1 MLINL
6 KAEMTRNQKTIVE
19 MALFLGVSSNTFSF
33 KLNGKREFTLD
44 EAGKMADLF
53 RVSIDYLAEKQQIPR
68 AG

>member
-6 KAEMTRNQKTIVE
+6 KAEMTRNQKTIGK

-53 RVSIDYLAEKQQIPR
+53 GVSIDYLAEKQQIPR
-68 AG
+68 TG